1 MIHPLAYVH
10 KDAKIAENVVVE
22 PFTTIESD
30 VVIGSGTWIG
40 PNVNI
45 FAGTRIGENC
55 KVFPGAVIG
64 AIPQDLKYQGEYTTV
79 EIGNNTTIRECVTI
93 NKGTKASNK
102 TVVGNNC
109 LIMAYAHIAHDCVIG
124 NNCILANVTTLAGH
138 VTIHDFAI
146 IGGLSAIHQFVH
158 IGAHTMLSGGSLV
171 GKDVPPFVKAARVP
185 LVFAGVN
192 SIGLKRRGFSNEQ
205 ISNIQEVYRH
215 FYLKGQNVSQSL
227 DYIETNLPESK
238 ERDEILFFIK
248 NSPRGIMRGYCPE
261 AENGEE

>member
-1 MIHPLAYVH
+1 MIHPLAYINQ
-10 KDAKIAENVVVE
+10 DAKIADNVVVE
-22 PFTTIESD
+22 PFTTIDKD

-40 PNVNI
+40 PNVTI

-93 NKGTKASNK
+93 NKGTKASLK
-102 TVVGNNC
+102 TVVGDNC

-205 ISNIQEVYRH
+205 ISNIQEIYRH
-215 FYLKGQNVSQSL
+215 IYLKGQNVSQSL
-227 DYIETNLPESK
+227 DFVEANIEASK
-238 ERDEILFFIK
+238 ERDDILTFIRK
-248 NSPRGIMRGYCPE
+248 SERGIMRGYSLE
-261 AENGEE
+261 SEND